1 MGKCTYI
8 DETGNR
14 CKTWPTYNNEGE
26 TKALYCVKHKKDGMT
41 NVVSKTCIYEGC
53 KIRPSYNTEGKTK
66 ALYCKEHKTSE
77 MVNVK
82 SKPCIHEENGIRCK
96 ILPTYN
102 IDGETGGLY
111 CGKHKLD
118 GMVDVINKT
127 CVHEGCK
134 TRPTF
139 NNEGEKKA
147 MYCVEH
153 KLDGMIN
160 VSDRR
165 CIYEGCSKQPCYN
178 IEGETKALYCYIHK
192 LEGMVDV
199 KNKTCVILGCK
210 TRPTFNKEGE
220 TKGLYCSYH
229 KLDGMTNV
237 VSKTCIYE
245 ENGIRCKTRPNYNI
259 DGETGGLY
267 CNKHKLDG
275 MVDIKHNTC
284 KSEWC
289 DTRATDK
296 YDGYCMYCYT
306 NLFPDKPVSRNYKT
320 KERSVVE
327 FVTTKFPDFTWVADK
342 HVNGGCSKRR
352 PDLLL
357 DLGDQIIIVEI
368 DENQHTDYDCSCENK
383 RIMEL
388 SQDVGHRPIVFIR
401 FNPDDYTH
409 ENGNKISSCWA
420 QDGNG
425 ICVIKKSKK
434 IEWETRLQQLNDQIQ
449 YWSNTSHRTNKT
461 VEVVQL
467 FYDMNLDE
475 DEDEDEDE

>member
-1 MGKCTYI
+1 MVHKEENMVDVKHKTCIHEG
-8 DETGNR
+8 
-14 CKTWPTYNNEGE
+14 CKTRPIYNKEGE
-26 TKALYCVKHKKDGMT
+26 KKALYCSEHKLEGMV
-41 NVVSKTCIYEGC
+41 NVIDKIMCIHPGC
-53 KIRPSYNTEGKTK
+53 KTRPTFNKEGEKK
-66 ALYCKEHKTSE
+66 ALYCSEHKLDG
-77 MVNVK
+77 MVNVIK
-82 SKPCIHEENGIRCK
+82 IMCIHEYENGNMCK
-96 ILPTYN
+96 TQPNFN
-102 IDGETGGLY
+102 IPGETKPLYCGKHKLDGMVDITHLKCIHPGCKTQPTFNIPGETKPLY

-118 GMVDVINKT
+118 GMVDVKSKT
-127 CVHEGCK
+127 CIHEGCK
-134 TRPTF
+134 TRP
-139 NNEGEKKA
+139 
-147 MYCVEH
+147 
-153 KLDGMIN
+153 
-160 VSDRR
+160 
-165 CIYEGCSKQPCYN
+165 IYNTRGNK
-178 IEGETKALYCYIHK
+178 TALYCTI
-192 LEGMVDV
+192 
-199 KNKTCVILGCK
+199 
-210 TRPTFNKEGE
+210 
-220 TKGLYCSYH
+220 
-229 KLDGMTNV
+229 
-237 VSKTCIYE
+237 
-245 ENGIRCKTRPNYNI
+245 
-259 DGETGGLY
+259 
-267 CNKHKLDG
+267 HKLDG

-296 YDGYCMYCYT
+296 YDGYCMYCYM

-401 FNPDDYTH
+401 FNPDNYID
-409 ENGNKISSCWA
+409 ENGNKISSCWV

-434 IEWETRLQQLNDQIQ
+434 VEWERRLQQLNDQIQ
-449 YWSNTSHRTNKT
+449 YWSNTSHITNKT

-467 FYDMNLDE
+467 FYDTNLDE
-475 DEDEDEDE
+475 DE